1 MSSNPMSSNPMP
13 PKAMPPK
20 SKKKWLLY
28 LLVIFIALG
37 LAWFFLGGEKKEVFQ
52 TVDVTRGN
60 LDKLVMATGKLDAV
74 RKVDVGAQVSG
85 QLQSLYVK
93 EGDQVKKGDLLAVI
107 DPKKAQNDVTESQE
121 TLHELEA
128 NLSQAQAELKLAQ
141 VTYQRHV
148 SLAKLQA
155 VAQQDLDKAKTDV
168 EVKKAQVATYQAQIK
183 RSKATLD
190 TAKTNLN
197 YTQITAPMDGIVTFI
212 KTLEGQTVIAAQEA
226 PTILT
231 LADLDTMLVKAEVS
245 EADVI
250 YLEPGQPVSFTVL
263 GAPDKKFTG
272 KLKDILPTPEKINDA
287 IFYYA
292 RFEVPNPQHLL
303 KLQMTAQVKI
313 ELDSHQNVL
322 LLPLS
327 ALGDEISPL
336 SYEIEVLKEGK
347 AEKKK
352 IEIGSRNDVQVE
364 ILKGVD
370 EGEKVIV
377 GHSDTEN

>member
-1 MSSNPMSSNPMP
+1 M
-13 PKAMPPK
+13 K
-20 SKKKWLLY
+20 SKPKKKWPII
-28 LLVIFIALG
+28 LVITIMIASAAG
-37 LAWFFLGGEKKEVFQ
+37 FFFRGEKEEVFQ
-52 TVDVTRGN
+52 TVDITRGD
-60 LDKLVMATGKLDAV
+60 LDKQVLATGKLDAV

-85 QLQSLYVK
+85 QLQTLYVK
-93 EGDQVKKGDLLAVI
+93 EGDYVKKGDLLAVI
-107 DPKKAQNDVTESQE
+107 DPKKAQNDVMESE
-121 TLHELEA
+121 ATIRELES
-128 NLSQAQAELKLAQ
+128 NLSLAQAELRLAEI
-141 VTYQRHV
+141 TYQRHL

-168 EVKKAQVATYQAQIK
+168 DVKKAQVANSQAQIK
-183 RSKATLD
+183 RNQATLD
-190 TAKTNLN
+190 TAKTNLK

-212 KTLEGQTVIAAQEA
+212 KTLQGQTVIAAQEA

-250 YLEPGQPVSFTVL
+250 YLEPGQSASFTVL
-263 GAPDKKFTG
+263 GAPDKKFSG

-313 ELDSHQNVL
+313 ELDSRKNVL

-327 ALGDEISPL
+327 ALGDEISAQV
-336 SYEIEVLKEGK
+336 YEVDLLQGQK
-347 AEKKK
+347 AEKKQ
-352 IEIGSRNDVQVE
+352 IEIGSRNDVYVE
-364 ILKGVD
+364 VVKGLN
-370 EGEKVIV
+370 EGDKVII
-377 GHSDTEN
+377 GHSGAES

>member
-1 MSSNPMSSNPMP
+1 M
-13 PKAMPPK
+13 K
-20 SKKKWLLY
+20 SKPKKKWSIF
-28 LLVIFIALG
+28 LVIIIVIIGA
-37 LAWFFLGGEKKEVFQ
+37 AVFLFRGEKEEVFQ
-52 TVDVTRGN
+52 TVDVTRGD
-60 LDKLVMATGKLDAV
+60 LDKQVLATGKLDAV

-85 QLQSLYVK
+85 QLQTLYVK
-93 EGDQVKKGDLLAVI
+93 EGDYVKKGDLLAVI
-107 DPKKAQNDVTESQE
+107 DPKKAQNDVMESE
-121 TLHELEA
+121 ATIRELES
-128 NLSQAQAELKLAQ
+128 NLSLAQAELRLAQ

-168 EVKKAQVATYQAQIK
+168 EVKKAQVANSQAQIK
-183 RSKATLD
+183 RNQATLD
-190 TAKTNLN
+190 TAKTNLK

-212 KTLEGQTVIAAQEA
+212 KTLQGQTVIAAQEA

-250 YLEPGQPVSFTVL
+250 YLEPGQSASFTVL
-263 GAPDKKFTG
+263 GAPDKKFAG

-313 ELDSHQNVL
+313 ELDSHKNVL

-327 ALGDEISPL
+327 ALGDEISAQV
-336 SYEIEVLKEGK
+336 YEVDVLQGQK
-347 AEKKK
+347 AEKKQ
-352 IEIGSRNDVQVE
+352 IEIGSRNDVYVE
-364 ILKGVD
+364 VIKGLN
-370 EGEKVIV
+370 EGDKVII
-377 GHSDTEN
+377 GHSGTEG

>member
-1 MSSNPMSSNPMP
+1 MKVKP
-13 PKAMPPK
+13 
-20 SKKKWLLY
+20 KKKWPLY
-28 LLVIFIALG
+28 LVIIIVAAGIAG
-37 LAWFFLGGEKKEVFQ
+37 FLFNDNDPEVFQ
-52 TVDVTRGN
+52 TVDVTRGD
-60 LDKLVMATGKLDAV
+60 LDKQVLATGKLDAV

-85 QLQSLYVK
+85 QLQTLYVK
-93 EGDQVKKGDLLAVI
+93 EGDYVKKGDLLAVI
-107 DPKKAQNDVTESQE
+107 DPKKAQNDVIESE
-121 TLHELEA
+121 ATTRELEA
-128 NLSQAQAELKLAQ
+128 NLSLAQAELRLAQ

-183 RSKATLD
+183 RNQATLD
-190 TAKTNLN
+190 TAKTNLK

-212 KTLEGQTVIAAQEA
+212 KTLQGQTVIAAQEA

-250 YLEPGQPVSFTVL
+250 YLEPGQEASFTVL
-263 GAPDKKFTG
+263 GAPDKKFSG
-272 KLKDILPTPEKINDA
+272 QLKDILPTPEKINDA

-313 ELDSHQNVL
+313 ELDSRKNVL

-327 ALGDEISPL
+327 ALGDQISPQT
-336 SYEIEVLKEGK
+336 YEVDILQGNK
-347 AEKKK
+347 AEKKQ
-352 IEIGSRNDVQVE
+352 IEIGSRNDVYVE
-364 ILKGVD
+364 VVKGLND
-370 EGEKVIV
+370 GDKVII

>member
-1 MSSNPMSSNPMP
+1 M
-13 PKAMPPK
+13 K
-20 SKKKWLLY
+20 SKPKKKWP
-28 LLVIFIALG
+28 IFLMITIMIVGAAG
-37 LAWFFLGGEKKEVFQ
+37 FFFRGEKEEVFQ
-52 TVDVTRGN
+52 TVDITRGD
-60 LDKLVMATGKLDAV
+60 LDKQVLATGKLDAV

-85 QLQSLYVK
+85 QLQTLYVK
-93 EGDQVKKGDLLAVI
+93 EGDYVKKGDLLAVI
-107 DPKKAQNDVTESQE
+107 DPKKAQNDVMESE
-121 TLHELEA
+121 ATIRELES
-128 NLSQAQAELKLAQ
+128 NLSLAQAELRLAQ
-141 VTYQRHV
+141 ITYQRHL

-168 EVKKAQVATYQAQIK
+168 EVKKAQVANSQAQIK
-183 RSKATLD
+183 RNRATLD
-190 TAKTNLN
+190 TAKTNLK

-212 KTLEGQTVIAAQEA
+212 KTLQGQTVIAAQEA

-250 YLEPGQPVSFTVL
+250 YLEPGQSASFTVL
-263 GAPDKKFTG
+263 GAPDKKFAG

-313 ELDSHQNVL
+313 ELDSRKNVL

-327 ALGDEISPL
+327 ALGDEISAQV
-336 SYEIEVLKEGK
+336 YEVDVLQGQK
-347 AEKKK
+347 AEKKH
-352 IEIGSRNDVQVE
+352 IEIGSRNDVYVE
-364 ILKGVD
+364 VIKGLN
-370 EGEKVIV
+370 EGDKVII
-377 GHSDTEN
+377 GHSGTES